1 VLNPSVCHFV
11 LTAGNES
18 RLARTRAE
26 IPLATVCV
34 HIV

>member
-18 RLARTRAE
+18 RLALARAKT
-26 IPLATVCV
+26 PLASILVDV
-34 HIV
+34 V